1 MGKVVLKEEIG
12 RRRVKS
18 WGKFPFP
25 ALLKQPGMH
34 SLGMEKQTSRAAVGG
49 GSGVEDWRSDAV
61 FDPPGLLPR
70 SQSMVT
76 KSHCICAS

>member
-12 RRRVKS
+12 CRRVKP

-25 ALLKQPGMH
+25 ALLRQPGMH
-34 SLGMEKQTSRAAVGG
+34 SLGMEKQTSWAAAGG
-49 GSGVEDWRSDAV
+49 GFGLKDWRSDRV

-70 SQSMVT
+70 RQSVVT
-76 KSHCICAS
+76 KSHCICAL